1 MLAKLQSTVGDVR
14 TGLSLCSRRAVGFW
28 YLCLALC
35 VLIWLLGLAAKNN
48 TEALFDDATRV
59 AAQQRVDLPAR
70 GQALLAEN
78 AVQGGPIPLV
88 LLEEPQALDKNALKQ
103 ISETALTLH
112 SLLQQ
117 QTPMSA
123 NHAVHAGRVAGL
135 AVAMRQDQLSNSNAS
150 FWQPISNA
158 IAELEAAVRLG
169 DIDAADSQALIV
181 ELRTRY
187 AQLRSQGGTNE
198 SAAASAAAVT
208 TTTSTTALNLDASVP
223 WSLTALPWLLALL
236 PLFCLGFAWVAL
248 SRMARRH
255 FEDKPQAGYHQL
267 VNEDV
272 TQNMT
277 TAALAVNRHAAER
290 RTQAAILQL
299 LDEMEPL
306 GEGDLSYE
314 ASVTEDLTGAL
325 ADAFNQA
332 VYKLRRLVVQ
342 INRSSSEVR
351 AAVALSRQ
359 RTLGMAKQG
368 AKQAREVTRTYE
380 RLDRMQN
387 EVASLSTT
395 TSEVAERA
403 QDVAARTDSAAVAV
417 ANSAASIQLM
427 RQQANAAERCIQR
440 LVASTQSIEARLA
453 DVQKAASRTEL
464 LALNSTIEAAS
475 RQTVTDGAA
484 YAVTEQDKLH
494 PSAKR
499 YAELSTDVSAL
510 SAMLGSAS
518 RDIGQLVDIIR
529 DEVKDS
535 VGAMQATLHQAD
547 LTEIQSV
554 QAADHLQ
561 QIAKATDA
569 LQQAAAEIAQRM
581 AVQAQ
586 GLSEVAEATGS
597 INEITH
603 SNATALSQAV
613 SDLQKLENLSNSLD
627 ASVHGFRLPVEDT
640 P

>member
-1 MLAKLQSTVGDVR
+1 MLTKLRNALSDVR
-14 TGLSLCSRRAVGFW
+14 TGWAMCSRRAIAIWCVCF
-28 YLCLALC
+28 ALC
-35 VLIWLLGLAAKNN
+35 VLIWLTGLAAKNQ
-48 TEALFDDATRV
+48 TESLLRNAIPGQV
-59 AAQQRVDLPAR
+59 QQTV
-70 GQALLAEN
+70 EN
-78 AVQGGPIPLV
+78 AVEGGPTPLV
-88 LLEEPQALDKNALKQ
+88 LLDEPESLDQNALKQ

-112 SLLQQ
+112 SQLQQ

-135 AVAMRQDQLSNSNAS
+135 AVAMRQDQLTNSNAS
-150 FWQPISNA
+150 FWQPISGA

-169 DIDAADSQALIV
+169 DIDSEDSKDLIV

-187 AQLRSQGGTNE
+187 AQLRSGTRT
-198 SAAASAAAVT
+198 VGDT
-208 TTTSTTALNLDASVP
+208 PASVSQTAAISP
-223 WSLTALPWLLALL
+223 AITAMPLHWSLALLPWLLFLL
-236 PLFCLGFAWVAL
+236 PLFCIGFAWVGLA
-248 SRMARRH
+248 RIARRH
-255 FEDKPQAGYHQL
+255 FEQKPEAGYQQL
-267 VNEDV
+267 VNEEV
-272 TQNMT
+272 TRNMT
-277 TAALAVNRHAAER
+277 AAAPVVNRHAAER

-306 GEGDLSYE
+306 AEGDLTHE

-332 VYKLRRLVVQ
+332 VHKLRRLVVQ
-342 INRSSSEVR
+342 INRSSGEVR
-351 AAVALSRQ
+351 AAVSLSRQ
-359 RTLGMAKQG
+359 RTLSMAKQG
-368 AKQAREVTRTYE
+368 ASQAREVTRTYE
-380 RLDRMQN
+380 RLEQMQKD
-387 EVASLSTT
+387 VASLSTT
-395 TSEVAERA
+395 TSQVAERA
-403 QDVAARTDSAAVAV
+403 YDVATQTDSAAVAV
-417 ANSAASIQLM
+417 AHSAESIQVM

-440 LVASTQSIEARLA
+440 LVNSTQSIEARLA

-484 YAVTEQDKLH
+484 YAVTQQNKLH

-510 SAMLGSAS
+510 SAVLGSAS
-518 RDIGQLVDIIR
+518 RDIEQLVDIIR
-529 DEVKDS
+529 DEVKES
-535 VGAMQATLHQAD
+535 VDAMQATLHQAD
-547 LTEIQSV
+547 QTEAQSV
-554 QAADHLQ
+554 QATEHLK

-569 LQQAAAEIAQRM
+569 LQQAAAEIAQRT

-586 GLSEVAEATGS
+586 GLLEVAETTGV

-627 ASVHGFRLPVEDT
+627 ASVHGFRLPAEGT
-640 P
+640 S